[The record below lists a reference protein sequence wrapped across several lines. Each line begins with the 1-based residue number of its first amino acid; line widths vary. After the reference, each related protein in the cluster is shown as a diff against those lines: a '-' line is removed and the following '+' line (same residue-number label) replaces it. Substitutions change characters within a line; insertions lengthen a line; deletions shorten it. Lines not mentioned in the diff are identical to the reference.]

1 MTRDSKAQKTLTS
14 VTLAFTTLLP
24 LLYICGFAYES
35 GYLSGYGIN
44 NDLFPKSVPEY
55 LTSSLL
61 FFLNTFGISAKYIL
75 AALSIIFFGFILFAV
90 LLLIIDCKSEAPLK
104 KLNQFYLK
112 IEPTL
117 LRTQNSLQKL
127 NFKILAQPAKFAAIV
142 FVTFYALLG
151 LMIFAAII
159 TLIPLLV
166 GQKVASDEIKK
177 TKLCNPEKPADNCVL
192 LMEYGNVIAS
202 GKIIASSDKY
212 IALYNDGKTMIYSSK
227 EYDINIF
234 NSPEAK

>member
-1 MTRDSKAQKTLTS
+1 MINDSKTQETLTS
-14 VTLAFTTLLP
+14 VTLAFTVLLP

-61 FFLNTFGISAKYIL
+61 FFLNTSGISAKYIL

-90 LLLIIDCKSEAPLK
+90 LLLIVDYKSEAPLK

-117 LRTQNSLQKL
+117 LRAQNSLQKL
-127 NFKILAQPAKFAAIV
+127 NFKILAQPAKVAAIV
-142 FVTFYALLG
+142 FIAFYALLG

-159 TLIPLLV
+159 TFIPLLV
-166 GQKVASDEIKK
+166 GQKVASDQIKK
-177 TKLCNPEKPADNCVL
+177 TKLCSLEKPVDNCVSL
-192 LMEYGNVIAS
+192 IENGNVIAS
-202 GKIIASSDKY
+202 GNFIASSAKY
-212 IALYNDGKTMIYSSK
+212 IALYNDGKTVIYNSK
-227 EYDINIF
+227 EYDISIF
-234 NSPEAK
+234 NASSAK